1 LQTPNRMLKFKQIA
15 SQFRDTTGAEIAEA
29 ALVLP
34 LAFMFLLGIIW
45 FGRAYNIYSTIQQA
59 AQQGALA
66 ASRDTCATC
75 ANGNAPP
82 STIAVDNAIY
92 AVMHADNLDVTPM
105 RVPGSAPTCGT
116 TACAACTSPPWPVQ
130 PPSPAPPAGTCV
142 NVAGARGGNFYVC
155 QNVVIDSTAPS
166 AQCGTVVSFQYPYQ
180 FYLPFTPVNMRVFKL
195 SAQAQSRMEN

>member
-1 LQTPNRMLKFKQIA
+1 MLKFKQIA
-15 SQFRDTTGAEIAEA
+15 SRFRDTTGAEIAEA

-34 LAFMFLLGIIW
+34 VAFMFLLGIIW

-75 ANGNAPP
+75 TNGNVPP
-82 STIAVDNAIY
+82 STAAADNAIY

-105 RVPGSAPTCGT
+105 QLPGSAPTCGT
-116 TACAACTSPPWPVQ
+116 TACGACPSPPWPVQ
-130 PPSPAPPAGTCV
+130 TPSPAPPD
-142 NVAGARGGNFYVC
+142 GACAPVSGAKGGKFYVC
-155 QNVVIDSTAPS
+155 QNVLIDPAASSP
-166 AQCGTVVSFQYPYQ
+166 QCGTVVSFQYPYQ
-180 FYLPFTPVNMRVFKL
+180 FYLPFTSVNMQAFKL